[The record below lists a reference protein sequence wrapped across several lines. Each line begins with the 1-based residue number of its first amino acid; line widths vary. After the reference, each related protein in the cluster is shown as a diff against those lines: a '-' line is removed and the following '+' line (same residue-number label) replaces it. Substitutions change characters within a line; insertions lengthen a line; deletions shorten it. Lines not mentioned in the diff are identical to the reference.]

1 MTLAKVMGTVVATI
15 KSSDLE
21 GYKLL
26 VLQPVDPQ
34 GQPKGKTMVGLD
46 TVQAGEGD
54 TVLIIDEGNSSR
66 LILGDS
72 MAAVRTVV
80 VGIVD
85 RIESGGGQ

>member
-1 MTLAKVMGTVVATI
+1 MILAKVAGTVVATI
-15 KSSDLE
+15 KIDDLK

-26 VLQPVDPQ
+26 VLQPVDAE
-34 GQPKGKTMVGLD
+34 GHPKGKSVVGLD

-66 LILGDS
+66 MILGS
-72 MAAVRTVV
+72 PMAAVRTVV

-85 RIESGGGQ
+85 RIERGGGR

>member
-1 MTLAKVMGTVVATI
+1 MTLARVIGTVVATM
-15 KSSDLE
+15 KSGDLQ
-21 GYKLL
+21 GHKLL
-26 VLQPVDPQ
+26 VLQPVDPE
-34 GQPKGKTMVGLD
+34 GKPKGQSMVGLD

-66 LILGDS
+66 MILGSS

-85 RIESGGGQ
+85 RIERTGAH

>member
-66 LILGDS
+66 LILGSS

-85 RIESGGGQ
+85 RIQSGGGQ

>member
-1 MTLAKVMGTVVATI
+1 MTLAKVTGTVVATM
-15 KSSDLE
+15 KSRDLE

-34 GQPKGKTMVGLD
+34 GQPQGRSLVGLD

-66 LILGDS
+66 MILGS
-72 MAAVRTVV
+72 PMAAVRTVV

>member
-1 MTLAKVMGTVVATI
+1 MTLAKVKGTVVATM

-34 GQPKGKTMVGLD
+34 GNPKGKSMVGLD
-46 TVQAGEGD
+46 TVL
-54 TVLIIDEGNSSR
+54 VIDEGNSSR
-66 LILGDS
+66 LILGS
-72 MAAVRTVV
+72 PMAAVRTVV

-85 RIESGGGQ
+85 RIQSGGEQ

>member
-1 MTLAKVMGTVVATI
+1 MTLAKVTGTVVATM
-15 KSSDLE
+15 KCRDLE

-26 VLQPVDPQ
+26 VLQPVDPE
-34 GQPKGKTMVGLD
+34 GKPKGRTMVGLD

-66 LILGDS
+66 MILGNS

-85 RIESGGGQ
+85 RIESEGSQ

>member
-1 MTLAKVMGTVVATI
+1 MTLAKVKGTVVATM
-15 KSSDLE
+15 KSRDLE
-21 GYKLL
+21 GHKLL
-26 VLQPVDPQ
+26 VLQPVDPE
-34 GQPKGKTMVGLD
+34 GRPKGRTMVGLD

>member
-1 MTLAKVMGTVVATI
+1 MTLAPVTAAVVATTTCR
-15 KSSDLE
+15 DPAA
-21 GYKLL
+21 YPLL
-26 VLQPVDPQ
+26 VLQPVDPE
-34 GQPKGKTMVGLD
+34 GKPTGRSMVGLD

-66 LILGDS
+66 MILGNS

-85 RIESGGGQ
+85 RIDVGGGQ

>member
-1 MTLAKVMGTVVATI
+1 MTLAKVIGTVVATM
-15 KSSDLE
+15 KSNDLA
-21 GYKLL
+21 GHKLL
-26 VLQPVDPQ
+26 VLQPVDPE
-34 GQPKGKTMVGLD
+34 GKPKGRSMVGLD

-66 LILGDS
+66 MILGSS

-85 RIESGGGQ
+85 RIEGGGGR

>member
-1 MTLAKVMGTVVATI
+1 MTLAKVKGTVVATM
-15 KSSDLE
+15 KCGDLE
-21 GYKLL
+21 GHKLL

-34 GQPKGKTMVGLD
+34 GNPKGKTVVGLD

-66 LILGDS
+66 MILGNS

>member
-1 MTLAKVMGTVVATI
+1 MTLAKVKGTVVATI
-15 KSSDLE
+15 KSGDLK

-26 VLQPVDPQ
+26 VLQPVDAQ
-34 GQPKGKTMVGLD
+34 GNPKGRSMVGLD

-66 LILGDS
+66 MILGNS

>member
-15 KSSDLE
+15 KSGDLE

-26 VLQPVDPQ
+26 VLQPVDAQ
-34 GQPKGKTMVGLD
+34 GQPKGRTMVGLD

-66 LILGDS
+66 MILGNS

>member
-66 LILGDS
+66 MILGNS

-85 RIESGGGQ
+85 RIQSGGGQ

>member
-66 LILGDS
+66 MILGNS

-85 RIESGGGQ
+85 RIDSGGGI

>member
-1 MTLAKVMGTVVATI
+1 MTLAKVLGTVVATM
-15 KSSDLE
+15 KCRDLE

-26 VLQPVDPQ
+26 VLQPVDPE
-34 GQPKGKTMVGLD
+34 GKPTGRSMVGLD

-66 LILGDS
+66 MILGNS

-85 RIESGGGQ
+85 RIDGGGGQ

>member
-1 MTLAKVMGTVVATI
+1 MTLAKVTGTVVATI
-15 KSSDLE
+15 KSGDLQ

-26 VLQPVDPQ
+26 VLQPVDPE
-34 GQPKGKTMVGLD
+34 GKPKGRTMVGLD

-66 LILGDS
+66 MILGNS

>member
-1 MTLAKVMGTVVATI
+1 MTLARVKGTVVATM
-15 KSSDLE
+15 KSRDLE

-26 VLQPVDPQ
+26 VLQPVDPEGKPQ
-34 GQPKGKTMVGLD
+34 GRTMVGLD

-66 LILGDS
+66 MILGS
-72 MAAVRTVV
+72 PMAAVRTVV

>member
-1 MTLAKVMGTVVATI
+1 MTLARVVGTVVATM
-15 KSSDLE
+15 KSGDLE

-34 GQPKGKTMVGLD
+34 GSPKGKTMVGLD
-46 TVQAGEGD
+46 TVQAGVGD
-54 TVLIIDEGNSSR
+54 TVLVIDEGNSSR
-66 LILGDS
+66 MILGKP

-85 RIESGGGQ
+85 EIQSGGES

>member
-66 LILGDS
+66 MILGNS

-85 RIESGGGQ
+85 RIDSGGGQ

>member
-1 MTLAKVMGTVVATI
+1 MTLAKVMGTVVATT

-66 LILGDS
+66 MILGNS

-85 RIESGGGQ
+85 RIDSGGGI

>member
-15 KSSDLE
+15 KSGDLE

-26 VLQPVDPQ
+26 VLQPVDPE
-34 GQPKGKTMVGLD
+34 GKPKGRSMIGLD

-66 LILGDS
+66 MILGSS

-85 RIESGGGQ
+85 RIDGGGGQ

>member
-1 MTLAKVMGTVVATI
+1 MTLARVTGTVVATI
-15 KSSDLE
+15 KIGDLK

-26 VLQPVDPQ
+26 VLQPVDPD
-34 GQPKGKTMVGLD
+34 GNPKGRTMVGLD

-66 LILGDS
+66 MILGSS